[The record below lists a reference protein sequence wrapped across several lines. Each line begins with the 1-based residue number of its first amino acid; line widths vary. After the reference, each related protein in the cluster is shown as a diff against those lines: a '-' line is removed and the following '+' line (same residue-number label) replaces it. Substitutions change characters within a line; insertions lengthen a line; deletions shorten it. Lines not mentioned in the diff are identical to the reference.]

1 MIYELA
7 VVEDHGTHWAV
18 LNVTKNT
25 LDNLANRD
33 ERLLKLSYVSYKLI
47 NDALIEGKQV
57 KITKTL
63 TTDEVLPHEIE
74 IMSSDAVLDKL
85 QAAKDAAIAKV
96 RVIVTPE
103 LSKIAGLALYSFT
116 VLNNDLASQG
126 YFITDK
132 NREEMYLTILETADE
147 LLIQKLEDYL
157 NYRDEIDR
165 VASLERKFSAFRSS
179 LRDAR
184 TVDDVHT
191 LETQFVAD
199 FFSRF

>member
-147 LLIQKLEDYL
+147 SLIQKLEDYL

-165 VASLERKFSAFRSS
+165 VASLERKFSTFRSS